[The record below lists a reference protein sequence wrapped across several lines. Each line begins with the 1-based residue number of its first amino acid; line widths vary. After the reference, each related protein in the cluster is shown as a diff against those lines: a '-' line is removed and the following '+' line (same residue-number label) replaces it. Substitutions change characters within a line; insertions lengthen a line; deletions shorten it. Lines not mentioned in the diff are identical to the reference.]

1 MYRPYK
7 FLITAIIQ
15 EVDDEGRIVQE
26 LSTEQPAVA
35 FGVDGLQ
42 RYAET
47 FEMEL
52 AAKVSDPNPATTPW
66 VPMWALASGAF
77 SGDLVYKGAY
87 AAGSYKDGDIVVLN
101 GITYICVRPTSAA
114 PNPWPAP
121 VYDLSAYQPKITYT
135 TTFPASPVDGQI
147 VVLVDNLTA
156 PTYQWHFR
164 YNASSTLAAKWEY
177 IGGTS
182 VTVRVETQENK
193 IEQLPPGDLATVGP
207 QFIVPRG
214 GAYEVMWGC
223 FYWFSN
229 APGVAY
235 MDIQA
240 GAANPA
246 NN

>member
-1 MYRPYK
+1 
-7 FLITAIIQ
+7 
-15 EVDDEGRIVQE
+15 
-26 LSTEQPAVA
+26 
-35 FGVDGLQ
+35 
-42 RYAET
+42 
-47 FEMEL
+47 
-52 AAKVSDPNPATTPW
+52 
-66 VPMWALASGAF
+66 MWALASGAF

-246 NN
+246 NNAQNAGGQGPIGMNFCNTEGPRVFLGLNAGETICAKYATGSQGGGGYYTNFYHRWIRVTPVRCS